1 MAARKTEFTTPPGEP
16 IVVIT
21 RVFDAPRRL
30 VFEAMTRP
38 EHVSRW
44 YGPHGFEVVS
54 CEIDLRPGGAYRF
67 VQRAPD
73 GNDYAFRGVY
83 REVVPPARLV
93 STWIFEMMPDKETL
107 VTMTLEERGGKTTL
121 TSTMRFPTV
130 EDRDAYLGAG
140 AAVGASE
147 SMERLDEVLRDL
159 A

>member
-30 VFEAMTRP
+30 VFDALTKP
-38 EHVSRW
+38 EHVARW

-54 CEIDLRPGGAYRF
+54 CHIDLRPGGAYRF

-73 GNDYAFRGVY
+73 GNEYAFRGVY
-83 REVVPPARLV
+83 REVVPPLRLV
-93 STWIFEMMPDKETL
+93 STWIFEMIPDKET
-107 VTMTLEERGGKTTL
+107 VVSMTLEERGGQTTL
-121 TSTMRFPTV
+121 KSTMRFPTV
-130 EDRDAYLGAG
+130 EDRDAYIATG

-147 SMERLDEVLRDL
+147 SMERLDEVLKDL